1 MTWRSDMALLTSF
14 QRCLLFKLPNQYIAP
29 TITLYHCYWSLI
41 CSISTCFPFA
51 AGALQGRGS
60 SQSKVK
66 DENGRNPQISAPNF
80 FPKAKTWK
88 DCQALLVEPLWRS
101 VMWDEG
107 KKIQIFQCCEIDAK
121 KNTAERGTHQRQN
134 TKRFNDAVESREQFI
149 PAGTS
154 LGASLKL
161 HLSASGHPR
170 NCYYHPDG
178 GDFCLHKADSLY
190 RITSILLLCNSLK
203 MKRFH
208 TKLTIFSY
216 DLVCSRMT

>member
-80 FPKAKTWK
+80 FPKAKTLK
-88 DCQALLVEPLWRS
+88 DTVPSWWSLCGATWC
-101 VMWDEG
+101 MWEEG
-107 KKIQIFQCCEIDAK
+107 KKIQIFQRCEIDAK
-121 KNTAERGTHQRQN
+121 KNIATGGTHQRVQRQN
-134 TKRFNDAVESREQFI
+134 SSIWCSRLNRAVYISRDLF
-149 PAGTS
+149 GS
-154 LGASLKL
+154 

-170 NCYYHPDG
+170 N
-178 GDFCLHKADSLY
+178 
-190 RITSILLLCNSLK
+190 
-203 MKRFH
+203 
-208 TKLTIFSY
+208 
-216 DLVCSRMT
+216 SRVAECQIIYTEKTLE